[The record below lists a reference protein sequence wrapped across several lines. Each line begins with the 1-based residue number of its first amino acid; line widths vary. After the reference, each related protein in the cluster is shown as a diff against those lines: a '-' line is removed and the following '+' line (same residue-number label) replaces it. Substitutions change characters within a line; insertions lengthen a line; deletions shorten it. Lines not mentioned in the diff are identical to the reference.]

1 MKKYIVLTFS
11 IIFLFISGKI
21 NGQINYEEL
30 KSKYENYN
38 KNDERALKYVKIY
51 IQKAQQEKNYN
62 ELKQGYEDYAFYT
75 ANNIVKLKYADSAIA
90 AAKKTRSND
99 ILSSAHMYKGSLYYF
114 YFKNYQSAL
123 DESLIA
129 FEYSKKGNDEY
140 LKYKIIY
147 QIGLFKSYLGYYEEA
162 LQNFNDCI
170 SYFETKTKEKNHPNQ
185 IYNDSKGYLNSI
197 HQAIICYRNLR
208 NYNKSDSLINIGINY
223 TTQSADFPAEKNY
236 FIKCKGISDYYQ
248 KNYKSSLENLGKALP
263 LFKKNSD
270 VYWIAVSNFYI
281 GKSFYEQNKQELAIN
296 QFEKVDTIF
305 KRSQFIF
312 PELQENYELLIS
324 YYQKHKD
331 SRKELLYTKS
341 LLKVDSILKKDF
353 PKLSSQI
360 HRRYDNEI
368 LSEAKNNLEN
378 RSRWGMGFISIL
390 VITVIILFLWGWK
403 YYQNEKLIK
412 QKYSELEE
420 RLQRN
425 SMPPVS
431 ISYENTPP
439 KSRLIVS
446 EEVFSDLQ
454 NKLNKFEATKG
465 FTKQGLTIEQL
476 AETLNS
482 NKSYLSQ
489 CINDVKGVNFSK
501 YISNLRISY
510 ITQLMYSDPK
520 YLKLKIQTLAEECG
534 MSSRQ
539 SFSDLFQEING
550 IRPTDFIKQRKKE
563 LEEKGDISLSAS
575 SSEP

>member
-1 MKKYIVLTFS
+1 MRIKKYIVLTFT
-11 IIFLFISGKI
+11 IIFLIISGKI
-21 NGQINYEEL
+21 SGQINYEEL

-38 KNDERALKYVKIY
+38 KNDERALKYVKKY
-51 IQKAQQEKNYN
+51 IQKAQQEKNYK

-75 ANNIVKLKYADSAIA
+75 ANNTIKLKYADSAIA

-99 ILSSAHMYKGSLYYF
+99 ILSSAYMYKGSLYYF

-147 QIGLFKSYLGYYEEA
+147 QIGLVKSYLGYYEEA

-170 SYFETKTKEKNHPNQ
+170 SYFEAKTKEKNHPNQ
-185 IYNDSKGYLNSI
+185 IYNDSKGYLNSL

-248 KNYKSSLENLGKALP
+248 KNYKSAVENLGKALP
-263 LFKKNSD
+263 LFKRNSD

-281 GKSFYEQNKQELAIN
+281 GKSFYEQNKQESAIK

-305 KRSQFIF
+305 KNSQFIF

-324 YYQKHKD
+324 YYQKNND

-360 HRRYDNEI
+360 HRRYDNKI
-368 LSEAKNNLEN
+368 LSEAKNSLEN
-378 RSRWGMGFISIL
+378 RSRWGLGFISIL
-390 VITVIILFLWGWK
+390 IITAIILFLWGWK

-420 RLQRN
+420 RLQGDC
-425 SMPPVS
+425 MPPVS
-431 ISYENTPP
+431 ISYENTSP

-454 NKLNKFEATKG
+454 NKLNEFEATKG

-501 YISNLRISY
+501 YLSILRINY

-563 LEEKGDISLSAS
+563 LEEQGTISAL
-575 SSEP
+575 